1 MNSLQIYRKRFI
13 PNEIIPLN
21 DPILE
26 QNDNIVITTWNTIR
40 PKTLLHHGC
49 SCYYLQEGWKVSKF
63 YTEDH
68 SLLYWY
74 CDIVEFDYNAA
85 TNSLVVTDLLA
96 DVIIY
101 PDGKVEVVDLDELAE
116 AHMKGLITDEQL
128 HRGLQQLNNLL
139 NIIYQNR
146 FQELQAPLNNKEL

>member
-21 DPILE
+21 DPVLE
-26 QNDNIVITTWNTIR
+26 QNDSIVITTWNTIR

-74 CDIVEFDYNAA
+74 CDIVEFDYN
-85 TNSLVVTDLLA
+85 TVTGSMVVTDLLA

-116 AHMKGLITDEQL
+116 AHTKGLITDEQL

-139 NIIYQNR
+139 SIIYQNR
-146 FQELQAPLNNKEL
+146 FQELQAPLNNKGL